1 MRRRHRHDPLDE
13 VGLQSRRGPGELTA
27 STVPDDDEAGCAQAP
42 RDGAEVFGESEAV
55 LAVGSLVRTADPS
68 LVDRRD
74 LVARF
79 GYGLD
84 LIAPCPPE
92 FREAVDE
99 QHEREVVAVLAHV
112 SEVELASAGLDEA
125 VLPGAGKEQN
135 GIIGWCGHAFFLYV
149 VLRPFDASVPDSAF
163 QEQTVGDVIASPSRG
178 MADQSRQE
186 QGRPED

>member
-1 MRRRHRHDPLDE
+1 MQQVLHDLPLTLAYIGADLVALTLLVGALYIPRH
-13 VGLQSRRGPGELTA
+13 G
-27 STVPDDDEAGCAQAP
+27 
-42 RDGAEVFGESEAV
+42 
-55 LAVGSLVRTADPS
+55 
-68 LVDRRD
+68 RRD

-163 QEQTVGDVIASPSRG
+163 QEQTVGEVIASPARG
-178 MADQSRQE
+178 VAAR
-186 QGRPED
+186 GR

>member
-1 MRRRHRHDPLDE
+1 M
-13 VGLQSRRGPGELTA
+13 
-27 STVPDDDEAGCAQAP
+27 
-42 RDGAEVFGESEAV
+42 
-55 LAVGSLVRTADPS
+55 
-68 LVDRRD
+68 
-74 LVARF
+74 
-79 GYGLD
+79 
-84 LIAPCPPE
+84 
-92 FREAVDE
+92 
-99 QHEREVVAVLAHV
+99 LAHV